1 MAQTQMPVSAPAEV
15 TVHDIA
21 EPAPVM
27 GTEAGAT
34 EAGVTEVAEG
44 HAGTPGTVADAEHAA
59 GHDAILGIF
68 DSYAIVG
75 FAFLTFVLLLW
86 KFGAFRMLGSALDGA
101 AEKVRADLAEAAQLK
116 AEAEA
121 MKAKAAADAAEAAA
135 QAKETLAN
143 AEVEAKRIIAQAAV
157 DEETAITRRTKLAE
171 DRIAAEARA
180 TEAELRARA
189 ADIAVKA
196 AETLLAGRA
205 KELTGLTDAA
215 IAGLDRR

>member
-15 TVHDIA
+15 TVHDI
-21 EPAPVM
+21 P
-27 GTEAGAT
+27 
-34 EAGVTEVAEG
+34 EVAPG
-44 HAGTPGTVADAEHAA
+44 HAGEPGTVADAEHAA

-101 AEKVRADLAEAAQLK
+101 AHKVRADLAEAAQLK
-116 AEAEA
+116 ADAEA
-121 MKAKAAADAAEAAA
+121 MKAQAAADAAEAAA

-157 DEETAITRRTKLAE
+157 DAETAITRRTKLAE

-205 KELTGLTDAA
+205 KELSGLTDAA

>member
-1 MAQTQMPVSAPAEV
+1 MSGTHIPTAASAHDVAEV
-15 TVHDIA
+15 KD
-21 EPAPVM
+21 AP
-27 GTEAGAT
+27 
-34 EAGVTEVAEG
+34 
-44 HAGTPGTVADAEHAA
+44 AGTPGTVAEAEHAA
-59 GHDAILGIF
+59 GHEAIFGIF

-75 FAFLTFVLLLW
+75 LAFLTFVLILW
-86 KFGAFRMLGSALDGA
+86 KVGAFRMIGGALDA
-101 AEKVRADLAEAAQLK
+101 QAEKVKSDLAEAAQLK

-121 MKAKAAADAAEAAA
+121 MKARAAAEAAETQA

-143 AEVEAKRIIAQAAV
+143 AEGEAKRILEQAGIDAEV
-157 DEETAITRRTKLAE
+157 AITRRTKLAE

-215 IAGLDRR
+215 IAGLERR